1 MNLSCVNRFP
11 PFFFFF
17 SPSSSSVD
25 VSLVL
30 QDHLSRILSSL
41 LLHQIPPML
50 LGELSVSRICQSE
63 PYSRGIAAFSP
74 FDPFD
79 PSSYSLSSLILAI
92 HVFSWTWDTW
102 VVILLDGSRVWD
114 FFTVCWSFTVV
125 DWGIETRR
133 VYIISIYTRQFLV
146 NSFWQGNV
154 EWCTELQWSSFEMI
168 RKDKYITQEIK
179 LS

>member
-1 MNLSCVNRFP
+1 MSRWYCRITFP
-11 PFFFFF
+11 GSFR
-17 SPSSSSVD
+17 PSSSIKSRQCYLESYQSAESVNPNRIPG
-25 VSLVL
+25 VS
-30 QDHLSRILSSL
+30 
-41 LLHQIPPML
+41 P
-50 LGELSVSRICQSE
+50 
-63 PYSRGIAAFSP
+63 AFSP

-102 VVILLDGSRVWD
+102 VVILLDGSRVWERLFHRALKFHGCRLRD
-114 FFTVCWSFTVV
+114 RDEES
-125 DWGIETRR
+125 I
-133 VYIISIYTRQFLV
+133 YHIYIYTRQFLV

-154 EWCTELQWSSFEMI
+154 EWCTELEWSSFEMI